1 MASFKIEGGHLLSGE
16 IRPQGAK
23 NEALQVICAT
33 LLTSESVTIHNIPNI
48 RDVNNLIQ
56 LLRDIGVK
64 VQKAN
69 SQKPM
74 ANNYTFQ
81 ADDLN
86 MAFLESDE
94 FVEKCAQLRG
104 SVMMIGPL
112 LARMGKAV
120 IAKPGGDKIGR
131 RRLDTHFLGFQKLGA
146 KFRQIPD
153 RNVYEIFA
161 PKATTRHPSPNTQ
174 HPSPNTQHPSP
185 NTQHLSP
192 NTLKGTYMLLDEASV
207 TGTANIIMAATM
219 AEGTTTIY
227 NAACEPYVQQL
238 CHMLCQMG
246 AKICGIGSN
255 LLTIEGVKTLHGADH
270 TLLPDMI
277 EVGSFI
283 GMAAMCGDGV
293 RIKDCSLK
301 DLGIIPDAFRRL
313 GVKVEEDGDD
323 LYIPHQKHYVVDSF
337 IDGTIMTLADA
348 PWPGLTP
355 DLLSVLIVVATQAR
369 GSVLFHQKMF
379 ESRLFFVDRLI
390 DMGAQI
396 ILCDPHRA
404 VVVGHDRNRQL
415 RGSRM
420 SSPDIRAGIALLIAA
435 MSANGTSLI
444 SNIEQID
451 RGYEDIE
458 NRLNALGAKI
468 ERVK

>member
-1 MASFKIEGGHLLSGE
+1 MASFRIEGGHLLSGE

-33 LLTSESVTIHNIPNI
+33 LLTSDKVTIHNIPNI

-56 LLRDIGVK
+56 LLSDIGVK
-64 VQKAN
+64 ITKREN
-69 SQKPM
+69 T
-74 ANNYTFQ
+74 YEFQ
-81 ADDLN
+81 ADTLN
-86 MAFLESDE
+86 MAFLASDE

-161 PKATTRHPSPNTQ
+161 KGQKPKTNGLA
-174 HPSPNTQHPSP
+174 
-185 NTQHLSP
+185 
-192 NTLKGTYMLLDEASV
+192 GAYMLLDEASV

-246 AKICGIGSN
+246 AKISGIGSN
-255 LLTIEGVKTLHGADH
+255 LLTIEGVKTLRGAEH
-270 TLLPDMI
+270 KLLPDMI

-323 LYIPHQKHYVVDSF
+323 LYIPRQKHYVVDSF

-355 DLLSVLIVVATQAR
+355 DVLSVLIVVATQAR

-404 VVVGHDRNRQL
+404 VVVGHDRQRQL
-415 RGSRM
+415 HGSRM

-451 RGYEDIE
+451 RGYENIE
-458 NRLNALGAKI
+458 HRLNALGAKI
-468 ERVK
+468 ERI